1 MTSVPAGSRLVL
13 CTDAGDVSLR
23 SLREVDLVD
32 GWAIPVI
39 APAWV
44 LGHGEGRLRL
54 ATSGG
59 AAELSAH
66 LVADGGQLVLR
77 AGKAAPGA
85 SVVVQQRRAD
95 VREEV
100 ELGLRGAVVDRLGQ
114 DALAETTID
123 GATVSVSAG
132 GLRAR
137 VGAARV
143 EAGLVEAGL
152 DAPAGARLYLEL
164 ELPGGQLVP
173 CVVGVVELRGGLLRA
188 RFVDIA
194 PVDRERLVRLVFTEQ
209 RIRLAE
215 RRLLRDRG

>member
-13 CTDAGDVSLR
+13 CTDAGDVPLR
-23 SLREVDLVD
+23 SVREVDLVE

-39 APAWV
+39 APASV

-54 ATSGG
+54 STSGG
-59 AAELSAH
+59 PAELSAH
-66 LVADGGQLVLR
+66 LVAGGGQLVLR

-85 SVVVQQRRAD
+85 TVVVQQRRAD

-100 ELGLRGAVVDRLGQ
+100 ELGLRGAVVDALGQ

-137 VGAARV
+137 LEAARV
-143 EAGLVEAGL
+143 EAAL

-173 CVVGVVELRGGLLRA
+173 CVVCVVELRGGLLRA

-194 PVDRERLVRLVFTEQ
+194 PVDRERLVRLVFAEQ
-209 RIRLAE
+209 RLRLAE
-215 RRLLRDRG
+215 RRLVRDRG